1 MAKATTGT
9 GGADEGTA
17 DGSAPAKSRAKS
29 TKAASTKAVAKGSS
43 TSAKS
48 STAGAQRSTAAGA
61 TKKSPARK
69 PAAKKPTTKKTS
81 TVTDDT
87 APGEGPVVISGTEAR
102 ASEPVLTDEAALD
115 KGAPPPAGTP
125 APKAATDD
133 GEVLVRAGETGDAGE
148 PEHNAAARVP
158 APDETTV
165 DGVRY
170 EDVAHP
176 RTPTE
181 RLEKREIELGADMDY
196 GEHRR
201 TYQMF
206 MDATKWGSMVVVALL
221 IAMAVGFFMSGG
233 FIGGIVVFFG
243 AVLAGFVF
251 FR

>member
-1 MAKATTGT
+1 MAKTTTGK
-9 GGADEGTA
+9 GTA
-17 DGSAPAKSRAKS
+17 GKTTKTTRKTATKRTTGRA
-29 TKAASTKAVAKGSS
+29 AAS
-43 TSAKS
+43 
-48 STAGAQRSTAAGA
+48 
-61 TKKSPARK
+61 K
-69 PAAKKPTTKKTS
+69 PAATED
-81 TVTDDT
+81 VVVDDT
-87 APGEGPVVISGTEAR
+87 APGEAPVTVSATEAR

-181 RLEKREIELGADMDY
+181 RLEKREIELGAEMDY
-196 GEHRR
+196 VEHRR
-201 TYQMF
+201 TYAMF
-206 MDATKWGSMVVVALL
+206 MEATKWGTAIVIALL
-221 IAMAVGFFMSGG
+221 VAMAVGFFTSGG
-233 FIGGIVVFFG
+233 VLGGLVMFLG
-243 AVLAGFVF
+243 ALLAGYWFM
-251 FR
+251 R